1 MIYRKRAEDPRLSE
15 SRPNGRRDASRPA
28 RNRTKGNRK
37 PQFQNVPRY
46 RSTSGREA
54 VELAATAGLVLDGW
68 QQDYLRDSLG
78 EDEEGN
84 WSCFECGLVVS
95 RQNGKGSILEARVLA
110 GMLLFG
116 EKLILWSA
124 HETKTAFEAFQRCV
138 ELFTSDPELKKQVK
152 TIHRSNGNEGI
163 ELKNGSRLR
172 FVARTK
178 GSGRGFSADLVIL
191 DEAYALT
198 GEQMSALIPTLSSRP
213 NPQIWYT
220 SSPPLDGLTG
230 GHMFKLR
237 ERAKAGDADLLWYD
251 WGLQDVDLTDLA
263 EMAESEARTLLG
275 AEETWLATNP
285 AANIRITL
293 SFIRKEFG
301 TMDLADF
308 ARERCGIWPREVKEG
323 AGVIDIRDWANQLI
337 LPEFL
342 KEVRAEP
349 RHGVVFALDI
359 NPART
364 HSALWAI
371 SGGPEGAIYLS
382 CVAYEAGTDWVVPR
396 LVLLRDTRNPVAIVL
411 DVKGPAG
418 SLLLDLEDEGFHL
431 PRDKDRPRRG
441 DLAIPNAQEVAA
453 AFGLFVDSFRQG
465 LIRHAGDEP
474 LDRAVATAD
483 TRNLVGGTAWDR
495 GKGGSD
501 ISPLVASTIGVWA
514 FIARR
519 HLLAKYDLME
529 SFA

>member
-1 MIYRKRAEDPRLSE
+1 MA
-15 SRPNGRRDASRPA
+15 
-28 RNRTKGNRK
+28 
-37 PQFQNVPRY
+37 
-46 RSTSGREA
+46 
-54 VELAATAGLVLDGW
+54 LAATAGLVLDGW
-68 QQDYLRDSLG
+68 QQDYLTDSLG
-78 EDEEGN
+78 EDADGN
-84 WSCFECGLVVS
+84 WSCFECALVVS

-116 EKLILWSA
+116 ERLILWSA
-124 HETKTAFEAFQRCV
+124 HETKTAWEAFRRCE
-138 ELFTSDPELKKQVK
+138 ELFTSDPELKKMVK

-198 GEQMSALIPTLSSRP
+198 SEQMSALIPTLSSRP

-230 GHMFKLR
+230 DHLFKLR
-237 ERAKAGDADLLWYD
+237 DRAKAGDDDLLWYD
-251 WGLQDVDLTDLA
+251 YGLQDVDLTDLE
-263 EMAESEARTLLG
+263 EMAERDAKELLG
-275 AEETWLATNP
+275 AESTWLQTNP
-285 AANIRITL
+285 AANIRIPL
-293 SFIRKEFG
+293 SFIRKEFA

-308 ARERCGIWPREVKEG
+308 ARERCGIWPRQVKEG
-323 AGVIDIRDWANQLI
+323 AGVIDPRDWA
-337 LPEFL
+337 
-342 KEVRAEP
+342 RAFTTEID
-349 RHGVVFALDI
+349 RTGVVFALDI

-396 LVLLRDTRNPVAIVL
+396 LVKLRDTRKPVAIVL

-418 SLLLDLEDEGFHL
+418 SLVLDLEEQGFHL

-453 AFGLFVDSFRQG
+453 AYGLFVDLFRQG
-465 LIRHAGDEP
+465 LILHAGDEP
-474 LDRAVATAD
+474 LDRAVATAE

-495 GKGGSD
+495 GKGGAD

>member
-1 MIYRKRAEDPRLSE
+1 MPA
-15 SRPNGRRDASRPA
+15 SRPSARNDGTRPA
-28 RNRTKGNRK
+28 RNRTKGSRR
-37 PQFQNVPRY
+37 PQLKNVPAY
-46 RSTSGREA
+46 RSTGGQEA
-54 VELAATAGLVLDGW
+54 VDLAATAGLVLDGW
-68 QQDYLRDSLG
+68 QQDFLKDSLG
-78 EDEEGN
+78 EDRDGN
-84 WSCFECGLVVS
+84 WSCFECGLIVS
-95 RQNGKGSILEARVLA
+95 RQNGKGSVLEARVLA

-124 HETKTAFEAFQRCV
+124 HETKTAWEAFRRCE
-138 ELFTSDPELKKQVK
+138 ELFTSDPELRKQVK

-198 GEQMSALIPTLSSRP
+198 AEQMSALIPTLSSRP

-220 SSPPLDGLTG
+220 SSPPLDGMTG
-230 GHMFKLR
+230 DHLFNLR
-237 ERAKAGDADLLWYD
+237 ERAKKKDADLLWYD
-251 WGLQDVDLTDLA
+251 WGLQDVDLTELE
-263 EMAESEARTLLG
+263 EMAESEARALLG
-275 AEETWLATNP
+275 SEDTWLATNP
-285 AANIRITL
+285 AANIRISL

-301 TMDLADF
+301 TMPLADF
-308 ARERCGIWPREVKEG
+308 ARERCGIWPRQIKEG
-323 AGVIDIRDWANQLI
+323 AGVIDIGDWGRQMVSAHFLNQ
-337 LPEFL
+337 
-342 KEVRAEP
+342 RRSEP
-349 RHGVVFALDI
+349 HHGIVFALDI

-364 HSALWAI
+364 MSALWAI

-396 LVLLRDTRNPVAIVL
+396 LVKLRDTRRPIAIVL

-418 SLLLDLEDEGFHL
+418 SLVLDLEDEGFHV

-453 AFGLFVDSFRQG
+453 AYGLFVDSFRQG
-465 LIRHAGDEP
+465 LIFHVGDEP

-483 TRNLVGGTAWDR
+483 TRALVGGTAWDR
-495 GKGGSD
+495 GKTGTD